1 MLTKS
6 FIAGCIS
13 ATASA
18 ISLSQ
23 PTNEII
29 NLNSQNTG
37 GIVEDFPPP
46 GMIRNVKS
54 QISAS
59 LEESPI
65 LAQTDAEQLVAH
77 DCKYD
82 QDLHKLAV
90 DDFYTLYSA
99 ASTTKYE
106 DKKFMPN

>member
-18 ISLSQ
+18 ISLSV
-23 PTNEII
+23 PTNE
-29 NLNSQNTG
+29 LPQNTG

>member
-18 ISLSQ
+18 ISLSV
-23 PTNEII
+23 PTNE
-29 NLNSQNTG
+29 LSQNTG
-37 GIVEDFPPP
+37 GTEDFPPP
-46 GMIRNVKS
+46 GMIINVTS

-99 ASTTKYE
+99 ASTTKY
-106 DKKFMPN
+106 

>member
-18 ISLSQ
+18 ISLSV
-23 PTNEII
+23 PTNE
-29 NLNSQNTG
+29 LPQNTG
-37 GIVEDFPPP
+37 GIVENFPAP
-46 GMIRNVKS
+46 GMRRNVES

-82 QDLHKLAV
+82 
-90 DDFYTLYSA
+90 
-99 ASTTKYE
+99 
-106 DKKFMPN
+106 